1 VGLPDI
7 DAGICIALPAEDLRI
22 GVATSAVPDIEDPAF
37 FAEHLSATVADNNG
51 LVFTA
56 YLANPAFGCSNH
68 ESFVF
73 PKYF

>member
-7 DAGICIALPAEDLRI
+7 DAGICIALLTEDLRI
-22 GVATSAVPDIEDPAF
+22 GVAASAVPDVEDPAF
-37 FAEHLSATVADNNG
+37 FAQRFSATVADNNG

-56 YLANPAFGCSNH
+56 YLADPAVGCSNH